1 MVFGYSAWSFHQ
13 SGLNFHITCTIS
25 YILAVNSFQ
34 KRAMS
39 KISLYFYPVIH
50 TVTLVARIT
59 GTVSENIVSTCT
71 IEEQLPSFSLFLE
84 FKMFEFI

>member
-1 MVFGYSAWSFHQ
+1 
-13 SGLNFHITCTIS
+13 
-25 YILAVNSFQ
+25 
-34 KRAMS
+34 MS

-84 FKMFEFI
+84 FKMFEFMTHYCLYTVEREQMICRARMACNS

>member
-1 MVFGYSAWSFHQ
+1 
-13 SGLNFHITCTIS
+13 
-25 YILAVNSFQ
+25 
-34 KRAMS
+34 MS

-71 IEEQLPSFSLFLE
+71 IEELLPSFSLFLE